1 MRPLWPQAIIA
12 AKDDSQVS
20 LLWGPMALPQLS
32 GAVFVSHASEDD
44 ATALRI
50 AAALRAA
57 GIEVWLDRSELKG
70 GDAWDHSIRQQL
82 RDCALF
88 MPVVS
93 RHTTRR
99 PEAYFRLEWHLA
111 DQRTLL
117 MAPSKAF
124 VVPVC
129 IDDTTEAEAEVPESF
144 RAVQWVRLPGGAA
157 TPAFREHIASLLQG
171 QASKAE
177 RTNSRSRMSAV
188 PDTLSP
194 EAAADVMKLGP
205 FELKSSERQLLRD
218 GLPVELGAR
227 AFDLLQ
233 VLAEQPGRLVTKA
246 TLLERVWPK
255 LVVDENNLPAQIAS
269 LRRVL
274 GAAAIRTVSGF
285 GYRLELEVVRPA
297 PARQAQPTP
306 PAAPAPLPVRV
317 VTSRLTPLI
326 GRDRDLPAL
335 QTALDAARCVT
346 VVGAAGIG
354 KTRLAQEILAQ
365 TVAATGRQ
373 RAWVDLAPLT
383 QLRHV
388 PSAIALA
395 VGVTLP
401 DRGDG
406 FAALELALAQMP
418 LLLIFDGAEHL
429 ATELAP
435 ALAHLL
441 ARTGELRA
449 LVTSQVPL
457 GVPGETVF
465 RLGPLAVDEGTE
477 SAAADGAS
485 GAIAL
490 FVQRATAADRRFAL
504 TSANRAA
511 VAEICR
517 RLDGNPLALELAA
530 ARVPA
535 LGVGALLEHL
545 GDRLRLLKSSAALED
560 AHHGA
565 LQAAFDWSYQLL
577 SPAEQR
583 VFNRLGVFPGSF
595 SLDSAARCV
604 ADGPTDSCDAID
616 LISRL
621 VDRSLVNALPSD
633 SPRYALSETARL
645 YALARL
651 GEAGE
656 EQSARRAMGAAML
669 ELLNRGYVQY
679 WSEDEAVWMARYE
692 RELENVRSAITW
704 ARAHEP
710 ELAVRLYGSAWPLLF
725 EADLN
730 AEGRHSYHD
739 TVGLLSDGLPRA
751 AVARFWEAIATF
763 ESTRQCDRARYAAEL
778 AAHMHEDTGDL
789 QARYYAL
796 MLLASNWR
804 IDNEAARAAFNTA
817 RTLEGPTWP
826 ARLLAFGA
834 QTEGALLLTRG
845 DFAGART
852 AYQRALRAALTVSE
866 RQALAAT
873 AEIVELDVACGD
885 PVAAL
890 QLARLLVA
898 RLRHSTR
905 SGVRFGL
912 LVATLEA
919 LLQSGELQEARAIA
933 CEILEVGTHF
943 EPARLYT
950 ALDAM
955 AQLACAEKRY
965 TVAARVAACAD
976 AAYALHGQGERRL
989 TEARLREQIETC
1001 LARELGTGWR
1011 DSAVDRNAP
1020 LGERGAC
1027 ALALGLT
1034 A

>member
-1 MRPLWPQAIIA
+1 
-12 AKDDSQVS
+12 
-20 LLWGPMALPQLS
+20 MALPQRS
-32 GAVFVSHASEDD
+32 SAVFVSHASEDD
-44 ATALRI
+44 AAALRI

-70 GDAWDHSIRQQL
+70 GDAWDHRIRQQL
-82 RDCALF
+82 RDCTLF
-88 MPVVS
+88 MAVIS

-99 PEAYFRLEWHLA
+99 PEGYFRLEWHLA

-117 MAPSKAF
+117 MARSKAF
-124 VVPVC
+124 IVPVC
-129 IDDTTEAEAEVPESF
+129 IDDTTEAEVEVPESF
-144 RAVQWVRLPGGAA
+144 RAVQWMRLPDA
-157 TPAFREHIASLLQG
+157 TATLAFREHIAALLQVLAG
-171 QASKAE
+171 RPARTHSNPPTANASDPPLA
-177 RTNSRSRMSAV
+177 
-188 PDTLSP
+188 D
-194 EAAADVMKLGP
+194 AAADVIKLGA
-205 FELKSSERQLLRD
+205 FELVSSERQLLRD
-218 GLPVELGAR
+218 GRPVELGAR

-233 VLAEQPGRLVTKA
+233 VLAEQAGRLVTKA
-246 TLLERVWPK
+246 TLIERVWPK

-274 GAAAIRTVSGF
+274 GAAAIRTVPGF
-285 GYRLELEVVRPA
+285 GYRLELEV
-297 PARQAQPTP
+297 ARPTP
-306 PAAPAPLPVRV
+306 AGRAEPVPCAGPAQLPVRA
-317 VTSRLTPLI
+317 VTCRLTPLI
-326 GRDRDLPAL
+326 GRDRDLQAL
-335 QTALDAARCVT
+335 QTALERARCVT
-346 VVGAAGIG
+346 AVGAAGIG
-354 KTRLAQEILAQ
+354 KTRLAQEVLAR
-365 TVAATGRQ
+365 TVATPTRQ
-373 RAWVDLAPLT
+373 GAWVDLAPLT

-388 PSAIALA
+388 ASAIALA

-406 FAALELALAQMP
+406 FAALEQALARVP

-429 ATELAP
+429 ASELAP
-435 ALAHLL
+435 ALAQLL
-441 ARTGELRA
+441 ARTGELQA

-465 RLGPLAVDEGTE
+465 RLGPLAVDEPE
-477 SAAADGAS
+477 PGASNGVS

-504 TSANRAA
+504 TGANRAA

-535 LGVGALLEHL
+535 LGVGTLLEHL
-545 GDRLRLLKSSAALED
+545 GDRLRLLKSNSAVED

-565 LQAAFDWSYQLL
+565 LQTAFDWSYQLL

-583 VFNRLGVFPGSF
+583 VFNRLGVFSGSF
-595 SLDSAARCV
+595 SLGSAAHCV

-633 SPRYALSETARL
+633 PPRYALSETARL

-651 GEAGE
+651 AEVGE
-656 EQSARRAMGAAML
+656 EHAARHAMGAAML
-669 ELLNRGYVQY
+669 ELLDRAYLQY
-679 WSEDEAVWMARYE
+679 WSEDEALWLARYE
-692 RELENVRSAITW
+692 PELENVRSAITW
-704 ARAHEP
+704 ATLHEP
-710 ELAVRLYGSAWPLLF
+710 ELAVRLFGSAWPLLF

-730 AEGRHSYHD
+730 AEGRHSYHH

-778 AAHMHEDTGDL
+778 AAQMHADSG
-789 QARYYAL
+789 QPQGRYYAL

-804 IDNEAARAAFNTA
+804 VDNAAARAAFETA
-817 RTLEGPTWP
+817 RALEDPAWP
-826 ARLLAFGA
+826 ARLLGFGA

-845 DFAGART
+845 EFAGARA
-852 AYQRALRAALTVSE
+852 AYQSALRASLTVSE

-873 AEIVELDVACGD
+873 AEIVELDLACGD

-890 QLARLLVA
+890 QLARPLVE
-898 RLRHSTR
+898 RLRHSSR

-919 LLQSGELQEARAIA
+919 LLQTGELQEARAIG
-933 CEILEVGTHF
+933 CEILDVGTRL

-955 AQLACAEKRY
+955 TQLACAEGRF
-965 TVAARVAACAD
+965 TIAARIAACAD

-989 TEARLREQIETC
+989 TEARLRAEIETS
-1001 LARELGTGWR
+1001 LVRELGPGWR
-1011 DSAVDRNAP
+1011 ESGVDRGAP
-1020 LGERGAC
+1020 LDERGAC
-1027 ALALGLT
+1027 ALALGL
-1034 A
+1034 AA

>member
-1 MRPLWPQAIIA
+1 
-12 AKDDSQVS
+12 
-20 LLWGPMALPQLS
+20 MALPQLS
-32 GAVFVSHASEDD
+32 GAVFLSHASEDD
-44 ATALRI
+44 AAALRV

-70 GDAWDHSIRQQL
+70 GDAWDHRIRQQL
-82 RDCALF
+82 RDCTLF
-88 MPVVS
+88 MPVIS

-99 PEAYFRLEWHLA
+99 PEGYFRLEWHLA

-117 MAPSKAF
+117 MARSKAF
-124 VVPVC
+124 IVPVC
-129 IDDTTEAEAEVPESF
+129 IDDTTEAEVEVPESF
-144 RAVQWVRLPGGAA
+144 RAVQWVRLPDAA
-157 TPAFREHIASLLQG
+157 ASPAFREHIASLLQLT
-171 QASKAE
+171 ASKAAHSHS
-177 RTNSRSRMSAV
+177 NSRTSAGSDV
-188 PDTLSP
+188 LLPD
-194 EAAADVMKLGP
+194 AAADVIKLGP
-205 FELKSSERQLLRD
+205 FELVSSERQLRRD
-218 GLPVELGAR
+218 GQVVELGAR

-233 VLAEQPGRLVTKA
+233 VLAEQAGRLVTKA

-274 GAAAIRTVSGF
+274 GAAAIRTVPGF
-285 GYRLELEVVRPA
+285 GYRLELEVVRPTAA
-297 PARQAQPTP
+297 PRAEPAAG
-306 PAAPAPLPVRV
+306 AAPAPLPVRV

-326 GRDRDLPAL
+326 GRDRDLQAL
-335 QTALDAARCVT
+335 HTALDHARCVT
-346 VVGAAGIG
+346 AVGAAGIG
-354 KTRLAQEILAQ
+354 KTRLAQEVLAQ
-365 TVAATGRQ
+365 TVAAPGCQ
-373 RAWVDLAPLT
+373 GAWVDLAPLT

-388 PSAIALA
+388 ASAIALA

-401 DRGDG
+401 DHGDG
-406 FAALELALAQMP
+406 FAALEKALAQVP

-429 ATELAP
+429 ASELAP
-435 ALAHLL
+435 ALAQLL
-441 ARTGELRA
+441 ARTGELRT

-465 RLGPLAVDEGTE
+465 RLGPLAVNEPE
-477 SAAADGAS
+477 SVATDGVS

-535 LGVGALLEHL
+535 LGVAALLEHL
-545 GDRLRLLKSSAALED
+545 GDRLRLLKSSAAVED

-565 LQAAFDWSYQLL
+565 LQTAFDWSYQLL

-583 VFNRLGVFPGSF
+583 VFNRLGIFSGSF

-604 ADGPTDSCDAID
+604 AHGPTDSCDAID

-651 GEAGE
+651 AEGGE
-656 EQSARRAMGAAML
+656 EPAARRGMGAAML
-669 ELLNRGYVQY
+669 ELLDRAYAQY
-679 WSEDEAVWMARYE
+679 WSEDEGLWLSRYE
-692 RELENVRSAITW
+692 PELENVRSAITW
-704 ARAHEP
+704 ATVHEP

-730 AEGRHSYHD
+730 AEGRHGYHN

-778 AAHMHEDTGDL
+778 AAQMHADTGNL
-789 QARYYAL
+789 PARYYAL

-804 IDNEAARAAFNTA
+804 IDNEAARAAFDTA
-817 RTLEGPTWP
+817 RALEDPTWP

-845 DFAGART
+845 DFAGARA

-873 AEIVELDVACGD
+873 AEIVELDVACDD

-890 QLARLLVA
+890 QLGRLLVE
-898 RLRHSTR
+898 RLRHSSR

-933 CEILEVGTHF
+933 CEILEVGTRL

-955 AQLACAEKRY
+955 TQLACAEKRY
-965 TVAARVAACAD
+965 TVAARIAACAE

-989 TEARLREQIETC
+989 TEARVRAQIESV

-1011 DSAVDRNAP
+1011 ESATERSAP
-1020 LGERGAC
+1020 LDERGAC

>member
-1 MRPLWPQAIIA
+1 
-12 AKDDSQVS
+12 
-20 LLWGPMALPQLS
+20 MALLQLS

-44 ATALRI
+44 AAALRV

-70 GDAWDHSIRQQL
+70 GDAWDHRIRQQL
-82 RDCALF
+82 RDCTLF
-88 MPVVS
+88 MPVIS

-99 PEAYFRLEWHLA
+99 PEGYFRLEWHLA

-117 MAPSKAF
+117 MARSKAF
-124 VVPVC
+124 IVPVC
-129 IDDTTEAEAEVPESF
+129 IDDTTEAEVEVPESF
-144 RAVQWVRLPGGAA
+144 RAVQWMRLPDAA
-157 TPAFREHIASLLQG
+157 ASPAFRQHIASLLQVAAG
-171 QASKAE
+171 KAE
-177 RTNSRSRMSAV
+177 RTNSNSYTSAV
-188 PDTLSP
+188 PNTLLP
-194 EAAADVMKLGP
+194 GAAADVIKLGP
-205 FELKSSERQLLRD
+205 FELVSSERQLLRD
-218 GLPVELGAR
+218 GQAVELGAR

-233 VLAEQPGRLVTKA
+233 VLVEQAGRLVTKA

-274 GAAAIRTVSGF
+274 GAAAIRTVPGF
-285 GYRLELEVVRPA
+285 GYRLELEVVRPTPAGRSEPA
-297 PARQAQPTP
+297 PCT
-306 PAAPAPLPVRV
+306 APAPLPVRV
-317 VTSRLTPLI
+317 ITSRLTLLI
-326 GRDRDLPAL
+326 GRDRDLRAL
-335 QTALDAARCVT
+335 HTALDHARCVT
-346 VVGAAGIG
+346 AVGAAGIG
-354 KTRLAQEILAQ
+354 KTRLAQEVLAQ
-365 TVAATGRQ
+365 TVAAPGVQ
-373 RAWVDLAPLT
+373 GAWVDLAPLT

-388 PSAIALA
+388 ASAIALA

-401 DRGDG
+401 DHGDG
-406 FAALELALAQMP
+406 FVALEKALAQVP

-429 ATELAP
+429 ASELAP
-435 ALAHLL
+435 ALAQLL
-441 ARTGELRA
+441 AHTGELRT

-465 RLGPLAVDEGTE
+465 RLGPLAVDELTE
-477 SAAADGAS
+477 SVASDGVS

-535 LGVGALLEHL
+535 LGVAALLEHL
-545 GDRLRLLKSSAALED
+545 GDRLRLLKSSAAVED

-565 LQAAFDWSYQLL
+565 LQTAFDWSYQLL

-583 VFNRLGVFPGSF
+583 VFNRLGVFSGSF
-595 SLDSAARCV
+595 SLDSAAHCV

-651 GEAGE
+651 AEVGE
-656 EQSARRAMGAAML
+656 EPAARHAMGAAML
-669 ELLNRGYVQY
+669 ELLDRAYLQY
-679 WSEDEAVWMARYE
+679 WSEDEALWLSRYE
-692 RELENVRSAITW
+692 PELENVRSAITW
-704 ARAHEP
+704 ATVHEP

-725 EADLN
+725 EGDLN
-730 AEGRHSYHD
+730 AEGRHGYHN

-778 AAHMHEDTGDL
+778 AAQMHADTGNL

-804 IDNEAARAAFNTA
+804 IDNEAARAALDTA
-817 RTLEGPTWP
+817 RALEDPTWP

-845 DFAGART
+845 DFAGARA

-890 QLARLLVA
+890 QLARLLVE
-898 RLRHSTR
+898 RLRHSSR
-905 SGVRFGL
+905 SAVRFGL

-933 CEILEVGTHF
+933 CEILEVGTRL

-955 AQLACAEKRY
+955 TQLACAERRY
-965 TVAARVAACAD
+965 TVAARIAACAD

-989 TEARLREQIETC
+989 TEARVRAQIESV

-1011 DSAVDRNAP
+1011 ESAIERSAP
-1020 LGERGAC
+1020 LDERGAC

>member
-1 MRPLWPQAIIA
+1 MPTTQPSR
-12 AKDDSQVS
+12 
-20 LLWGPMALPQLS
+20 
-32 GAVFVSHASEDD
+32 AVFLSHASEDD
-44 ATALRI
+44 AAALRI

-82 RDCALF
+82 RECTLF
-88 MPVVS
+88 MPVIS
-93 RHTTRR
+93 HYTTSR

-111 DQRTLL
+111 DQRTLH
-117 MAPSKAF
+117 MAQSKAF

-129 IDDTTEAEAEVPESF
+129 IDDTSEAEAEVPESF
-144 RAVQWVRLPGGAA
+144 RAVHWMRLPGGTA
-157 TPAFREHIASLLQG
+157 TPAFREHIASLLQAQPG
-171 QASKAE
+171 RTE
-177 RTNSRSRMSAV
+177 RSNSHARTPAA
-188 PDTLSP
+188 PAAPLP
-194 EAAADVMKLGP
+194 AAAADIIRLGP
-205 FELKSSERQLLRD
+205 FELLPAERQLRRD
-218 GLPVELGAR
+218 GQPIELGAR

-233 VLAEQPGRLVTKA
+233 VLAEQAGRLVTKA

-255 LVVDENNLPAQIAS
+255 LVVDENNLPSQIAS

-274 GAAAIRTVSGF
+274 GAAAIRTVPGF
-285 GYRLELEVVRPA
+285 GYRLELEVVRPSPSVASA
-297 PARQAQPTP
+297 PTEP
-306 PAAPAPLPVRV
+306 PRAPAPLPVRV

-326 GRDRDLPAL
+326 GRDRDLQAL
-335 QTALDAARCVT
+335 QAALEHARCVT
-346 VVGAAGIG
+346 AVGAAGIG
-354 KTRLAQEILAQ
+354 KTRLAQEVLAQ
-365 TVAATGRQ
+365 TVAAPARQ
-373 RAWVDLAPLT
+373 GAWVDLGPLT

-388 PSAIALA
+388 ASAIALA

-406 FAALELALAQMP
+406 FTALERALAQVP
-418 LLLIFDGAEHL
+418 LLLVFDGAEHL
-429 ATELAP
+429 AGELAP
-435 ALAHLL
+435 ALAQLL

-465 RLGPLAVDEGTE
+465 RLGPLAVDEPSDSG
-477 SAAADGAS
+477 SPDGAS
-485 GAIAL
+485 DAIAL

-504 TSANRAA
+504 TSSNRAA

-535 LGVGALLEHL
+535 LGVAALLEHL
-545 GDRLRLLKSSAALED
+545 GDRLRLLKSSAAVEEP
-560 AHHGA
+560 HHGA

-583 VFNRLGVFPGSF
+583 VFNRLGVFSGSF

-604 ADGPTDSCDAID
+604 TDGPTDSCDAID

-651 GEAGE
+651 AEAGE
-656 EQSARRAMGAAML
+656 EQSARRGMGAAML
-669 ELLNRGYVQY
+669 ELLDRAYVQY
-679 WSEDEAVWMARYE
+679 WSEDEALWLPRYE
-692 RELENVRSAITW
+692 PELENVRAAITW
-704 ARAHEP
+704 ATAHAP

-730 AEGRHSYHD
+730 AEGRHSYHH
-739 TVGLLSDGLPRA
+739 TVGLLSEGLPRA
-751 AVARFWEAIATF
+751 AMARFWEAIATF

-778 AAHMHEDTGDL
+778 AAQMHADTGDL
-789 QARYYAL
+789 RARYYAL

-804 IDNEAARAAFNTA
+804 IDNEAARAAFDTA
-817 RTLEGPTWP
+817 RTLEDPAWP
-826 ARLLAFGA
+826 ARLLALGA

-845 DFAGART
+845 DFAGARA
-852 AYQRALRAALTVSE
+852 AYQRAMRASITVSE
-866 RQALAAT
+866 RQALAAIS
-873 AEIVELDVACGD
+873 EVVELDLACGD
-885 PVAAL
+885 PAAAL
-890 QLARLLVA
+890 QLARPLVH
-898 RLRHSTR
+898 RLRHSSR

-919 LLQSGELQEARAIA
+919 LLQAGELEEARAIA
-933 CEILEVGTHF
+933 HEILEVGTRF

-955 AQLACAEKRY
+955 TQLACAEKRY
-965 TVAARVAACAD
+965 TEAARIAACAD

-989 TEARLREQIETC
+989 TEARLRAQTEAC
-1001 LARELGTGWR
+1001 LERELGTGWR
-1011 DSAVDRNAP
+1011 ESAVDRNGP
-1020 LGERGAC
+1020 LEERSAC
-1027 ALALGLT
+1027 ALALGLDV
-1034 A
+1034 

>member
-1 MRPLWPQAIIA
+1 MAI
-12 AKDDSQVS
+12 
-20 LLWGPMALPQLS
+20 PQLP
-32 GAVFVSHASEDD
+32 GAVFLSHASEDD
-44 ATALRI
+44 AAALRI

-57 GIEVWLDRSELKG
+57 GVEVWLDRSELKG

-82 RDCALF
+82 RECTLF
-88 MPVVS
+88 MPVIS
-93 RHTTRR
+93 HHTTRR

-117 MAPSKAF
+117 MARSKAF
-124 VVPVC
+124 IVPVC

-144 RAVQWVRLPGGAA
+144 RAVQWMRLPGGAA
-157 TPAFREHIASLLQG
+157 TPAFREHIAALLQG

-177 RTNSRSRMSAV
+177 RSNSHSRTSAA
-188 PDTLSP
+188 PDTQLSD
-194 EAAADVMKLGP
+194 AAADVIKVGP
-205 FELKSSERQLLRD
+205 FELVPSERRLLRD
-218 GLPVELGAR
+218 GQPVELGAR

-269 LRRVL
+269 LRRAL
-274 GAAAIRTVSGF
+274 GAAAIRTVAGF
-285 GYRLELEVVRPA
+285 GYRLELEVARPA
-297 PARQAQPTP
+297 PVEQAP
-306 PAAPAPLPVRV
+306 PAPAAAASAPALLPVRV
-317 VTSRLTPLI
+317 VTSRLTPI
-326 GRDRDLPAL
+326 VGRDGDLQAL
-335 QTALDAARCVT
+335 QTALERARCVT
-346 VVGAAGIG
+346 VVGGAGIG
-354 KTRLAQEILAQ
+354 KTRLAQEVLVR
-365 TVAATGRQ
+365 TVAAPARQ
-373 RAWVDLAPLT
+373 GAWVDLGPLT
-383 QLRHV
+383 QLRHLA
-388 PSAIALA
+388 SAIALA
-395 VGVTLP
+395 IGVALP
-401 DRGDG
+401 DRGDA
-406 FAALELALAQMP
+406 FAALEQALTQVP

-429 ATELAP
+429 ANELAP
-435 ALAHLL
+435 ALARLL

-465 RLGPLAVDEGTE
+465 RLGPLAVDERVESGASAGT
-477 SAAADGAS
+477 S

-535 LGVGALLEHL
+535 LGVAALLEHL
-545 GDRLRLLKSSAALED
+545 GDRLRLLKSSGAVED
-560 AHHGA
+560 THHGA

-577 SPAEQR
+577 SRGEQR
-583 VFNRLGVFPGSF
+583 VFNRLGVFPASF
-595 SLDSAARCV
+595 SLASAARCV
-604 ADGPTDSCDAID
+604 ADGPTDSSDAID

-621 VDRSLVNALPSD
+621 VDRSLVNALPSE

-651 GEAGE
+651 AEAGE
-656 EQSARRAMGAAML
+656 EQAARRGMGAAML
-669 ELLNRGYVQY
+669 ELLNRAYVQY
-679 WSEDEAVWMARYE
+679 WSEDEALWLARYE
-692 RELENVRSAITW
+692 PELESVRSAIAW
-704 ARAHEP
+704 ATAHEP

-739 TVGLLSDGLPRA
+739 TVGLLSAGLPRA

-778 AAHMHEDTGDL
+778 AAQMHADTGDL

-804 IDNEAARAAFNTA
+804 IDNEAARAAFHAA
-817 RTLEGPTWP
+817 RALEDPTWP

-845 DFAGART
+845 DFAGARA

-873 AEIVELDVACGD
+873 AEIVEVDVACGD
-885 PVAAL
+885 TAAAQHL
-890 QLARLLVA
+890 GRLLVA

-933 CEILEVGTHF
+933 YEILEVGTRL

-955 AQLACAEKRY
+955 TQLACAEKRY

-989 TEARLREQIETC
+989 TEARLREQIGSC
-1001 LARELGTGWR
+1001 LARELGAGWR
-1011 DSAVDRNAP
+1011 ESAVDGNAS
-1020 LGERGAC
+1020 LDERGAC
-1027 ALALGLT
+1027 ALALGIP

>member
-1 MRPLWPQAIIA
+1 
-12 AKDDSQVS
+12 
-20 LLWGPMALPQLS
+20 MALAQLS
-32 GAVFVSHASEDD
+32 SAVFVSHASEDD
-44 ATALRI
+44 AAALRI

-82 RDCALF
+82 RECALF
-88 MPVVS
+88 MPVIS

-111 DQRTLL
+111 EQRTLL
-117 MAPSKAF
+117 MARSKAF
-124 VVPVC
+124 IVPVC
-129 IDDTTEAEAEVPESF
+129 IDDTTEVEAEVPESF
-144 RAVQWVRLPGGAA
+144 RAVQWMRLPAGAV
-157 TPAFREHIASLLQG
+157 TPAFRQHIAALLRVAAG
-171 QASKAE
+171 KAE
-177 RTNSRSRMSAV
+177 RTDSNARTAAA
-188 PDTLSP
+188 P
-194 EAAADVMKLGP
+194 EAPPPADATDVIKLGP
-205 FELKSSERQLLRD
+205 FELVPSERQLLRD
-218 GLPVELGAR
+218 GQPVELGAR

-255 LVVDENNLPAQIAS
+255 LVVDENNLPSQIAS

-274 GAAAIRTVSGF
+274 GTAAIRTVPGF
-285 GYRLELEVVRPA
+285 GYRLELEVVRP
-297 PARQAQPTP
+297 TP
-306 PAAPAPLPVRV
+306 PGRAEQAPCTAPAPLPVRV

-326 GRDRDLPAL
+326 GRDRDLQAL
-335 QTALDAARCVT
+335 LTALEHARCVT
-346 VVGAAGIG
+346 AVGAAGIG
-354 KTRLAQEILAQ
+354 KTRLAQEVLAQ
-365 TVAATGRQ
+365 TIAAPARQ
-373 RAWVDLAPLT
+373 GAWVDLGPLT

-406 FAALELALAQMP
+406 FAALEQALAQVP

-429 ATELAP
+429 AKELAP
-435 ALAHLL
+435 ALAQLL

-449 LVTSQVPL
+449 LITSQVPL

-465 RLGPLAVDEGTE
+465 RLGPLAVDAFE
-477 SAAADGAS
+477 SGAS
-485 GAIAL
+485 DGSSGAMAL

-504 TSANRAA
+504 TGANRAA

-545 GDRLRLLKSSAALED
+545 GDRLRLLKSSAAVED

-565 LQAAFDWSYQLL
+565 LQTAFDWSYQLL
-577 SPAEQR
+577 SLTEQR
-583 VFNRLGVFPGSF
+583 VFNRLGVFSGSF
-595 SLDSAARCV
+595 SLNSAARSV

-633 SPRYALSETARL
+633 PPRYALSETARL

-651 GEAGE
+651 AEAGE
-656 EQSARRAMGAAML
+656 ERAARRGMGAAML
-669 ELLNRGYVQY
+669 ELFDRAYVQY
-679 WSEDEAVWMARYE
+679 WSEDEALWLARYE
-692 RELENVRSAITW
+692 PELENVRSAITW
-704 ARAHEP
+704 ATVHEP
-710 ELAVRLYGSAWPLLF
+710 ELAVRLFGSAWPLLF

-730 AEGRHSYHD
+730 AEGRRSFHD
-739 TVGLLSDGLPRA
+739 TVGLLSDGVPRA

-778 AAHMHEDTGDL
+778 AAQMHADTGDL

-804 IDNEAARAAFNTA
+804 IDNEAARVAFETA
-817 RTLEGPTWP
+817 HALEDSSWP
-826 ARLLAFGA
+826 ARLLGFGA

-845 DFAGART
+845 EFAGARA

-898 RLRHSTR
+898 RLRHSSR

-933 CEILEVGTHF
+933 CEIYEVGTRL

-976 AAYALHGQGERRL
+976 AAYTLHGQGERRL
-989 TEARLREQIETC
+989 TEARLRAQIEAC
-1001 LARELGTGWR
+1001 LAGELGTGWR
-1011 DSAVDRNAP
+1011 ESAVDRTAP
-1020 LGERGAC
+1020 LDERGAC
-1027 ALALGLT
+1027 ALALGLGV
-1034 A
+1034 

>member
-1 MRPLWPQAIIA
+1 MAI
-12 AKDDSQVS
+12 
-20 LLWGPMALPQLS
+20 PQLS
-32 GAVFVSHASEDD
+32 GAVFLSHASEDD
-44 ATALRI
+44 AAALRI

-82 RDCALF
+82 RECTLF
-88 MPVVS
+88 MPVIS
-93 RHTTRR
+93 RYTTRR

-117 MAPSKAF
+117 MARSKAF
-124 VVPVC
+124 IVPVC
-129 IDDTTEAEAEVPESF
+129 IDDTTEAEVEVPDSF
-144 RAVQWVRLPGGAA
+144 RVVQWMRLPGGAA
-157 TPAFREHIASLLQG
+157 TPAFREHIASLLQVQCG
-171 QASKAE
+171 KTE
-177 RTNSRSRMSAV
+177 RTNSHSRTSAAPDALV
-188 PDTLSP
+188 PA
-194 EAAADVMKLGP
+194 AAADVIKLGP
-205 FELKSSERQLLRD
+205 FELVPSERQLLRD
-218 GLPVELGAR
+218 GQPLELGAR

-233 VLAEQPGRLVTKA
+233 VLAEQAGRLVTKA

-255 LVVDENNLPAQIAS
+255 LVVDENNLPSQIAS

-274 GAAAIRTVSGF
+274 GAAAIRTVPGF
-285 GYRLELEVVRPA
+285 GYRLELEVVRPTPAGRAEPA
-297 PARQAQPTP
+297 PAATAAQ
-306 PAAPAPLPVRV
+306 LPVRV
-317 VTSRLTPLI
+317 VTSRLTPLV
-326 GRDRDLPAL
+326 GRDRDLQAL
-335 QTALDAARCVT
+335 QTALDHARCVT
-346 VVGAAGIG
+346 AVGAAGIG
-354 KTRLAQEILAQ
+354 KTRLAQEVLAR
-365 TVAATGRQ
+365 TVAAPARQ
-373 RAWVDLAPLT
+373 AAWVDLAPLT

-388 PSAIALA
+388 ASAVALA

-406 FAALELALAQMP
+406 FAALEQALGEVP

-429 ATELAP
+429 AGELAP
-435 ALAHLL
+435 ALAQLL

-465 RLGPLAVDEGTE
+465 RLGPLAVDDGTE
-477 SAAADGAS
+477 SDSSDGVS

-535 LGVGALLEHL
+535 LGVAALLEHL
-545 GDRLRLLKSSAALED
+545 GDRLRLLKSSAAVED

-565 LQAAFDWSYQLL
+565 LQTAFDWSYQLL
-577 SPAEQR
+577 SSAEQR
-583 VFNRLGVFPGSF
+583 VFNRLGVFSGSF

-604 ADGPTDSCDAID
+604 AEGPTDSCDAID

-651 GEAGE
+651 AEAGE
-656 EQSARRAMGAAML
+656 EQSARRGMGAAML
-669 ELLNRGYVQY
+669 ELLDRAYVQY
-679 WSEDEAVWMARYE
+679 WSEDETLWLARYE
-692 RELENVRSAITW
+692 PELENVRSAITW
-704 ARAHEP
+704 ARAHES

-751 AVARFWEAIATF
+751 AMARFWEAIATF

-778 AAHMHEDTGDL
+778 ASQMHADTGDL

-804 IDNEAARAAFNTA
+804 IDNEAARAAFDTA
-817 RTLEGPTWP
+817 HTLEDPTWP
-826 ARLLAFGA
+826 ARLVAFGA

-845 DFAGART
+845 DFAGARA

-866 RQALAAT
+866 RQVLAAA

-885 PVAAL
+885 AVAAL
-890 QLARLLVA
+890 QLARPLVQ
-898 RLRHSTR
+898 RLRHSSR

-919 LLQSGELQEARAIA
+919 LLQSGELEEARAIA
-933 CEILEVGTHF
+933 YEILEVGTRF

-955 AQLACAEKRY
+955 TQLACTEKRY
-965 TVAARVAACAD
+965 AVAARIAACAD

-989 TEARLREQIETC
+989 TEARLRAQIEAC
-1001 LARELGTGWR
+1001 LARELGAGWR
-1011 DSAVDRNAP
+1011 ESAVDRSAP
-1020 LGERGAC
+1020 LDERGAC
-1027 ALALGLT
+1027 ALAVWL
-1034 A
+1034 AA

>member
-1 MRPLWPQAIIA
+1 MTQPSR
-12 AKDDSQVS
+12 
-20 LLWGPMALPQLS
+20 
-32 GAVFVSHASEDD
+32 AVFLSYASQD
-44 ATALRI
+44 AGAAQRIREALRV
-50 AAALRAA
+50 A
-57 GIEVWLDRSELKG
+57 GVEVWLDQSELKG
-70 GDAWDHSIRQQL
+70 GDAWDHRIRQQL

-88 MPVVS
+88 IPVIS
-93 RHTTRR
+93 RHTTSRS
-99 PEAYFRLEWHLA
+99 EAYFRLEWHLA

-117 MAPSKAF
+117 MARSRAF
-124 VVPVC
+124 IVPVC
-129 IDDTTEAEAEVPESF
+129 VDDTTEAEAEVPEAF
-144 RAVQWVRLPGGAA
+144 RAVQWTRLPGGAV
-157 TPAFREHIASLLQG
+157 TRMFREHIATLLQ
-171 QASKAE
+171 
-177 RTNSRSRMSAV
+177 MSAGR
-188 PDTLSP
+188 TEGAP
-194 EAAADVMKLGP
+194 ELIAPKAGSDAVKLGP
-205 FELKSSERQLLRD
+205 FELVSSERRLLRD
-218 GLPVELGAR
+218 GQPVELGGR

-246 TLLERVWPK
+246 VLLERVWPK

-274 GAAAIRTVSGF
+274 GAAAIRTVAGF
-285 GYRLELEVVRPA
+285 GYRLELEVVRPT
-297 PARQAQPTP
+297 PAGPAEPGQPAAAAP
-306 PAAPAPLPVRV
+306 PAAPATLPVRV
-317 VTSRLTPLI
+317 VTSRLTPLV
-326 GRDRDLPAL
+326 GRERDLQAL
-335 QTALDAARCVT
+335 ETAVERARCVT
-346 VVGAAGIG
+346 VVGGAGIG
-354 KTRLAQEILAQ
+354 KTRLAQEVLAR
-365 TVAATGRQ
+365 TVAAPARQ
-373 RAWVDLAPLT
+373 GAWVDLGPLT

-388 PSAIALA
+388 ASAIALA

-406 FAALELALAQMP
+406 FAALEQVLAQTP

-435 ALAHLL
+435 ALAQLL

-465 RLGPLAVDEGTE
+465 RLGPLAVDEGSE
-477 SAAADGAS
+477 SGAPAGAS

-504 TSANRAA
+504 TGANRAA

-535 LGVGALLEHL
+535 LGVAALLEHL
-545 GDRLRLLKSSAALED
+545 GDRLRLLKSSAAVED
-560 AHHGA
+560 AHHAA

-583 VFNRLGVFPGSF
+583 VFNRLGVFSGSF
-595 SLDSAARCV
+595 SLDCAARSV

-621 VDRSLVNALPSD
+621 VDRSLVNALPSE

-656 EQSARRAMGAAML
+656 EQFARHGMGAAML
-669 ELLNRGYVQY
+669 ELLNRAYVQY
-679 WSEDEAVWMARYE
+679 WSEDEALWLARYE
-692 RELENVRSAITW
+692 PELENVRSAITW
-704 ARAHEP
+704 ATAHEP

-730 AEGRHSYHD
+730 AEGRHSYHR
-739 TVGLLSDGLPRA
+739 TVGLLSGDLPRA
-751 AVARFWEAIATF
+751 VVARFWEAIATF

-778 AAHMHEDTGDL
+778 AAQMHADTGDL

-796 MLLASNWR
+796 MLLAGNWR
-804 IDNEAARAAFNTA
+804 IDNEAAREAFKTA
-817 RTLEGPTWP
+817 RALEDPAWP

-834 QTEGALLLTRG
+834 QTEGALLVTRG
-845 DFAGART
+845 DFTGARA

-873 AEIVELDVACGD
+873 AEIVEVDVACGD

-890 QLARLLVA
+890 QLGRLLVE

-933 CEILEVGTHF
+933 YEILEVGTRL

-955 AQLACAEKRY
+955 TQLACAEKRY
-965 TVAARVAACAD
+965 AAAARIAACAD
-976 AAYALHGQGERRL
+976 AAYGQHGQGERRL
-989 TEARLREQIETC
+989 TEARLREQIEGC
-1001 LARELGTGWR
+1001 LARELGADWR
-1011 DSAVDRNAP
+1011 ESAVHGRAP
-1020 LGERGAC
+1020 LDERGAC
-1027 ALALGLT
+1027 ALALGLS

>member
-1 MRPLWPQAIIA
+1 MAI
-12 AKDDSQVS
+12 
-20 LLWGPMALPQLS
+20 PQLS

-44 ATALRI
+44 AAALRI
-50 AAALRAA
+50 SAALRAA

-82 RDCALF
+82 RDCTLF
-88 MPVVS
+88 MPLIS

-117 MAPSKAF
+117 MARSKAF
-124 VVPVC
+124 IVPVC
-129 IDDTTEAEAEVPESF
+129 IDDTSEAEAEVPESF
-144 RAVQWVRLPGGAA
+144 RAVQWTRLPAGAA
-157 TPAFREHIASLLQG
+157 TQTFREHIAALLQG
-171 QASKAE
+171 AAARAE
-177 RTNSRSRMSAV
+177 RASSSSHAATAS
-188 PDTLSP
+188 
-194 EAAADVMKLGP
+194 EAAPPTAADVIRLGP
-205 FELKSSERQLLRD
+205 FVLVSSERQLLRD
-218 GLPVELGAR
+218 GQPVELGAR
-227 AFDLLQ
+227 AFDLLL
-233 VLAEQPGRLVTKA
+233 VLAEQAGRLVAKA

-274 GAAAIRTVSGF
+274 GAAAIRTVPGF
-285 GYRLELEVVRPA
+285 GYRLELQVERPA
-297 PARQAQPTP
+297 PAAQPQ
-306 PAAPAPLPVRV
+306 PAPVAALAPLPVRV

-326 GRDRDLPAL
+326 GRDRDLQAL
-335 QTALDAARCVT
+335 YSALDCARCIT
-346 VVGAAGIG
+346 VVGESGVG
-354 KTRLAQEILAQ
+354 KTRLAQEVLVR
-365 TVAATGRQ
+365 TAAGPARQ
-373 RAWVDLAPLT
+373 AAWVELGPLT
-383 QLRHV
+383 ELRHV
-388 PSAIALA
+388 ASAIALA

-406 FAALELALAQMP
+406 FAALEQALAEAP
-418 LLLIFDGAEHL
+418 LVLIFDGAEHL
-429 ATELAP
+429 TAELAP
-435 ALAHLL
+435 ALAQLL
-441 ARTGELRA
+441 ARTGELRI
-449 LVTSQVPL
+449 LVTSQMPL

-465 RLGPLAVDEGTE
+465 RLAPLAVDERAEPG
-477 SAAADGAS
+477 APDGAA

-535 LGVGALLEHL
+535 LGVATLLEHL
-545 GDRLRLLKSSAALED
+545 GDRLRLLKSSSAVED

-577 SPAEQR
+577 TAAEQR
-583 VFNRLGVFPGSF
+583 VFNRLGVFSGSF
-595 SLDSAARCV
+595 SLESAARCV

-633 SPRYALSETARL
+633 PPRHALSETARL

-651 GEAGE
+651 AEVGE
-656 EQSARRAMGAAML
+656 EQAARRAMGMAML
-669 ELLNRGYVQY
+669 ELLDRAYLQY
-679 WSEDEAVWMARYE
+679 WSEDEALWLARYE
-692 RELENVRSAITW
+692 PELENVRSAMSW
-704 ARAHEP
+704 AVAHAP
-710 ELAVRLYGSAWPLLF
+710 ELAVSLFGSAWPLLF

-730 AEGRHSYHD
+730 AEGRHSYHN
-739 TVGLLSDGLPRA
+739 TVGLLSDGLARNR
-751 AVARFWEAIATF
+751 VARFWEAIATF

-778 AAHMHEDTGDL
+778 AARMHADTGDL
-789 QARYYAL
+789 QARYYTL

-804 IDNEAARAAFNTA
+804 IDNEAARAAFDTA
-817 RTLEGPTWP
+817 HALEDPAWP
-826 ARLLAFGA
+826 ARLLGFGA
-834 QTEGALLLTRG
+834 LTEGALLLTRG
-845 DFAGART
+845 EFAGARA
-852 AYQRALRAALTVSE
+852 AYQRALRASLTVSE

-873 AEIVELDVACGD
+873 AEIVELDVACGA
-885 PVAAL
+885 PAAAL
-890 QLARLLVA
+890 QLARPLVD
-898 RLRHSTR
+898 RLRHSSR

-912 LVATLEA
+912 LATTLEA
-919 LLQSGELQEARAIA
+919 LLQTGELQEARAIA
-933 CEILEVGTHF
+933 YEILEVGTRL
-943 EPARLYT
+943 EPAHLYT

-965 TVAARVAACAD
+965 AVAARIATCAD

-989 TEARLREQIETC
+989 SEARLRAQIETC
-1001 LARELGTGWR
+1001 LERELGAAWR
-1011 DSAVDRNAP
+1011 ESAVDRSAP
-1020 LGERGAC
+1020 LDECGAC

>member
-1 MRPLWPQAIIA
+1 
-12 AKDDSQVS
+12 
-20 LLWGPMALPQLS
+20 MALPQRS
-32 GAVFVSHASEDD
+32 SAVFVSHASEDD
-44 ATALRI
+44 AAALRI

-70 GDAWDHSIRQQL
+70 GDAWDHRIRQQL
-82 RDCALF
+82 RDCTLF
-88 MPVVS
+88 MAVIS

-99 PEAYFRLEWHLA
+99 PEGYFRLEWHLA

-117 MAPSKAF
+117 MARSKAF
-124 VVPVC
+124 IVPVC
-129 IDDTTEAEAEVPESF
+129 IDDTTEAEVEVPESF
-144 RAVQWVRLPGGAA
+144 RAVQWMRLPDA
-157 TPAFREHIASLLQG
+157 TATLAFREHITALLQVLAG
-171 QASKAE
+171 RPARTHSDSPTPTAS
-177 RTNSRSRMSAV
+177 NDPL
-188 PDTLSP
+188 PD
-194 EAAADVMKLGP
+194 AAADVIKLGP
-205 FELKSSERQLLRD
+205 FELVSSERQLLRD
-218 GLPVELGAR
+218 GQPVELGAR

-233 VLAEQPGRLVTKA
+233 VLAEQAGRLVTKA
-246 TLLERVWPK
+246 ILIERVWPK

-274 GAAAIRTVSGF
+274 GTAAIRTVPGF
-285 GYRLELEVVRPA
+285 GYRLELEVVRPT
-297 PARQAQPTP
+297 PAGRGDPVACAG
-306 PAAPAPLPVRV
+306 PASLPVRV
-317 VTSRLTPLI
+317 VTGRLTPLI
-326 GRDRDLPAL
+326 GRDRDLQAL
-335 QTALDAARCVT
+335 LTALDRGRCVT
-346 VVGAAGIG
+346 AVGAAGIG
-354 KTRLAQEILAQ
+354 KTRLAQEVLAR
-365 TVAATGRQ
+365 TVAAPTRQ
-373 RAWVDLAPLT
+373 GAWVHLAPLT

-388 PSAIALA
+388 ASAIALA

-406 FAALELALAQMP
+406 FAALEQALAKVP

-429 ATELAP
+429 TNELGP
-435 ALAHLL
+435 ALAQLL

-465 RLGPLAVDEGTE
+465 RLGPLAVDEPE
-477 SAAADGAS
+477 SGAPDGAS
-485 GAIAL
+485 GAMAL
-490 FVQRATAADRRFAL
+490 FVQRATAADRRFTL
-504 TSANRAA
+504 TSANRSA

-535 LGVGALLEHL
+535 LGVSALLEHL
-545 GDRLRLLKSSAALED
+545 GDRLRLLKSSSAVED

-565 LQAAFDWSYQLL
+565 LQTAFDWSYQLL

-583 VFNRLGVFPGSF
+583 VFNRLGVFAGSF

-604 ADGPTDSCDAID
+604 VDGPTDSCDAID

-651 GEAGE
+651 AEVGE
-656 EQSARRAMGAAML
+656 EHAARHAMGAAML
-669 ELLNRGYVQY
+669 ELLDRAYLQY
-679 WSEDEAVWMARYE
+679 WSEDEALWLALYE
-692 RELENVRSAITW
+692 PELENVRSAITW
-704 ARAHEP
+704 ATLHEP
-710 ELAVRLYGSAWPLLF
+710 ELAVRLFGSAWPLLF

-730 AEGRHSYHD
+730 AEGRHSYHH

-778 AAHMHEDTGDL
+778 AAQMHADSGQL
-789 QARYYAL
+789 QGRYYAL

-804 IDNEAARAAFNTA
+804 VDNAAARAAFETA
-817 RTLEGPTWP
+817 RALEDPTWP
-826 ARLLAFGA
+826 ARLLGFGA

-845 DFAGART
+845 EFAAART
-852 AYQRALRAALTVSE
+852 AYQRALRASLTVSE

-890 QLARLLVA
+890 QLARPLVE
-898 RLRHSTR
+898 RLRHSSR

-919 LLQSGELQEARAIA
+919 LLQTGELQEARAIG
-933 CEILEVGTHF
+933 CEILDVGTRL

-955 AQLACAEKRY
+955 TQLACAEGRY
-965 TVAARVAACAD
+965 PIAARVAACAD

-989 TEARLREQIETC
+989 TEARLRTQVETS
-1001 LARELGTGWR
+1001 LVRELGPCWR
-1011 DSAVDRNAP
+1011 ESGVDRGAP
-1020 LGERGAC
+1020 LDERSAC
-1027 ALALGLT
+1027 ALALGL
-1034 A
+1034 AA

>member
-1 MRPLWPQAIIA
+1 MAI
-12 AKDDSQVS
+12 
-20 LLWGPMALPQLS
+20 PQLS

-44 ATALRI
+44 AAALRI

-70 GDAWDHSIRQQL
+70 GDAWDHSIREQL
-82 RDCALF
+82 RECTLF
-88 MPVVS
+88 MPVIS
-93 RHTTRR
+93 RSTTRR

-117 MAPSKAF
+117 MARSKPF
-124 VVPVC
+124 IVPVC
-129 IDDTTEAEAEVPESF
+129 IDDTTEAQAEVPESF
-144 RAVQWVRLPGGAA
+144 RAVQWMRLPSGAV
-157 TPAFREHIASLLQG
+157 TPAFREHIASLLKV
-171 QASKAE
+171 QAGKVE
-177 RTNSRSRMSAV
+177 RTNSNSR
-188 PDTLSP
+188 
-194 EAAADVMKLGP
+194 AAAGSEAPRPGAARDVIQFGP
-205 FELKSSERQLLRD
+205 FELVPSERQLLRD
-218 GLPVELGAR
+218 GQPLELGAR

-233 VLAEQPGRLVTKA
+233 VLAEQAGRLVTKA

-274 GAAAIRTVSGF
+274 GAAAIRTVPGF
-285 GYRLELEVVRPA
+285 GYRLELEVVRPI
-297 PARQAQPTP
+297 PAERAEP
-306 PAAPAPLPVRV
+306 APAPAPAPVPVRV
-317 VTSRLTPLI
+317 VTSRLTPLV
-326 GRDRDLPAL
+326 GRDRDLQAL
-335 QTALDAARCVT
+335 EMALGHARCVT
-346 VVGAAGIG
+346 AVGAAGIG
-354 KTRLAQEILAQ
+354 KTRLAQEVLAR
-365 TVAATGRQ
+365 TVAAPARAG
-373 RAWVDLAPLT
+373 AWVELEPLT

-388 PSAIALA
+388 ASAIALA

-406 FAALELALAQMP
+406 FAALEQALAQVP
-418 LLLIFDGAEHL
+418 LLLILDGAEHL
-429 ATELAP
+429 ASELAP
-435 ALAHLL
+435 ALAQLL
-441 ARTGELRA
+441 ACTGELRA

-457 GVPGETVF
+457 GVPGETVL
-465 RLGPLAVDEGTE
+465 RLGPLAVDPRSE
-477 SAAADGAS
+477 SDAADGAS

-490 FVQRATAADRRFAL
+490 FVQRATAADRHFVL
-504 TSANRAA
+504 TSANHAA

-535 LGVGALLEHL
+535 LGVGALLQHL
-545 GDRLRLLKSSAALED
+545 GDRLRLLKSSAAAEG

-565 LQAAFDWSYQLL
+565 LQTAFDWSYQLL

-583 VFNRLGVFPGSF
+583 VFNRLGVFSGSF

-604 ADGPTDSCDAID
+604 ADGPTDVCDAID

-621 VDRSLVNALPSD
+621 VDRSLVNALPSQ

-651 GEAGE
+651 AELGE
-656 EQSARRAMGAAML
+656 EHSARRGMGAAML
-669 ELLNRGYVQY
+669 ELFDRAYVQY
-679 WSEDEAVWMARYE
+679 WSEDEALWLGRYE
-692 RELENVRSAITW
+692 PELENVRSAITW
-704 ARAHEP
+704 ATVHEP
-710 ELAVRLYGSAWPLLF
+710 ELAVRLFGSAWPLLF

-730 AEGRHSYHD
+730 AEGRHSFHN

-778 AAHMHEDTGDL
+778 AAQMHADTGDL

-804 IDNEAARAAFNTA
+804 IDNEAARAAFHTA
-817 RTLEGPTWP
+817 RTLENPSWP

-834 QTEGALLLTRG
+834 QTEGALLVTRG
-845 DFAGART
+845 DFAGARA
-852 AYQRALRAALTVSE
+852 AYLSALRASLTVSE

-873 AEIVELDVACGD
+873 AEIVELDVACANPG
-885 PVAAL
+885 AAL
-890 QLARLLVA
+890 QLARPLVD
-898 RLRHSTR
+898 RLRHSSR

-919 LLQSGELQEARAIA
+919 LLQTGELREARAIA
-933 CEILEVGTHF
+933 CELLEVGTRL

-955 AQLACAEKRY
+955 TQLACSEERY
-965 TVAARVAACAD
+965 TVAARIAACAD

-989 TEARLREQIETC
+989 TEARLRAQIETC
-1001 LARELGTGWR
+1001 LARELGTDWR
-1011 DSAVDRNAP
+1011 ESAVNRSAP
-1020 LGERGAC
+1020 LDERSAC
-1027 ALALGLT
+1027 ALALGIT

>member
-1 MRPLWPQAIIA
+1 MAI
-12 AKDDSQVS
+12 
-20 LLWGPMALPQLS
+20 PQLS

-44 ATALRI
+44 AAALRI

-70 GDAWDHSIRQQL
+70 GDAWDLRIRQQL
-82 RDCALF
+82 RDCTLF
-88 MPVVS
+88 MPVIS
-93 RHTTRR
+93 RYTTRR

-117 MAPSKAF
+117 MARRKAF
-124 VVPVC
+124 IVPVC
-129 IDDTTEAEAEVPESF
+129 IDDTSGTDAEVPESF
-144 RAVQWVRLPGGAA
+144 RAVQWMRMPGGAA
-157 TPAFREHIASLLQG
+157 TTVFRDHIASLLQAAAG
-171 QASKAE
+171 KRE
-177 RTNSRSRMSAV
+177 GVNVNSRTAV
-188 PDTLSP
+188 
-194 EAAADVMKLGP
+194 AADAALPGGAAEVIRLGP
-205 FELKSSERQLLRD
+205 FELLPSERQLLRD
-218 GLPVELGAR
+218 GQPVELGAR

-233 VLAEQPGRLVTKA
+233 VLVEQAGRLVAKA

-285 GYRLELEVVRPA
+285 GYRLELQVVRPTSAARAQPEPATA
-297 PARQAQPTP
+297 PAQ
-306 PAAPAPLPVRV
+306 LPVRV

-326 GRDRDLPAL
+326 GRERDLQAL
-335 QTALDAARCVT
+335 RSALDRARCVT

-354 KTRLAQEILAQ
+354 KTRLAQEVLAR
-365 TVAATGRQ
+365 TVAAPARQ
-373 RAWVDLAPLT
+373 AAWVDLGPLAL
-383 QLRHV
+383 LRHV
-388 PSAIALA
+388 PGAIALA

-406 FAALELALAQMP
+406 FGALEQALAQVP

-429 ATELAP
+429 VGELAP
-435 ALAHLL
+435 ALAQLL
-441 ARTGELRA
+441 ALTGELRA

-465 RLGPLAVDEGTE
+465 RLGPLAIEERAE
-477 SAAADGAS
+477 SRASDDAS
-485 GAIAL
+485 GAVAL

-535 LGVGALLEHL
+535 LGVGTLLEHL
-545 GDRLRLLKSSAALED
+545 GDRLRLLKSSAAVED
-560 AHHGA
+560 GHHGA

-583 VFNRLGVFPGSF
+583 VFNRLGVFSGSF

-604 ADGPTDSCDAID
+604 TDGPADSCDAID

-621 VDRSLVNALPSD
+621 VDRSLVNALSSD

-651 GEAGE
+651 GETGD
-656 EQSARRAMGAAML
+656 EQGARRGMGAAML
-669 ELLNRGYVQY
+669 ELLDRAYRQY
-679 WSEDEAVWMARYE
+679 WSEDEAQWLARYE
-692 RELENVRSAITW
+692 PELENVRSAISW
-704 ARAHEP
+704 AGAHEP
-710 ELAVRLYGSAWPLLF
+710 ELAVTLFGSAWPLLF

-730 AEGRHSYHD
+730 AEGRYSYH
-739 TVGLLSDGLPRA
+739 TIVGLLSDGLPRTR
-751 AVARFWEAIATF
+751 VARFWEAIATF

-778 AAHMHEDTGDL
+778 AAHMHADTGDL

-804 IDNEAARAAFNTA
+804 IDNDAARAAFDSA
-817 RTLEGPTWP
+817 QALEDPSWP
-826 ARLLAFGA
+826 ARLLGFGA
-834 QTEGALLLTRG
+834 LTEGGLLLTRG
-845 DFAGART
+845 EFAGARA
-852 AYQRALRAALTVSE
+852 AYQRAVRASLTVSE

-890 QLARLLVA
+890 QLARPLVE
-898 RLRHSTR
+898 RLRHSSR

-919 LLQSGELQEARAIA
+919 LLQAGELQEARAIG
-933 CEILEVGTHF
+933 CEILEVGTRL

-955 AQLACAEKRY
+955 TQLACAEKRY
-965 TVAARVAACAD
+965 ADAARIAACAD
-976 AAYALHGQGERRL
+976 AAYSLHGQGDRRL
-989 TEARLREQIETC
+989 TEARLRAQIETC
-1001 LARELGTGWR
+1001 LARELGMTWR
-1011 DSAVDRNAP
+1011 ESAVDRSAP
-1020 LGERGAC
+1020 LDERGAC
-1027 ALALGLT
+1027 ALALGL
-1034 A
+1034 AA

>member
-1 MRPLWPQAIIA
+1 MAIPQ
-12 AKDDSQVS
+12 
-20 LLWGPMALPQLS
+20 PS
-32 GAVFVSHASEDD
+32 GAVFVSHASEDE
-44 ATALRI
+44 AAAMCIASALRT
-50 AAALRAA
+50 A
-57 GIEVWLDRSELKG
+57 GVEAWLDRSELKG
-70 GDAWDHSIRQQL
+70 GDAWDHRIRQQL

-88 MPVVS
+88 VPVIS

-117 MAPSKAF
+117 MARSKAF
-124 VVPVC
+124 IVPVC

-144 RAVQWVRLPGGAA
+144 RAVQWTRLLGGAVSQ
-157 TPAFREHIASLLQG
+157 AFPEHIASLLQTPAG
-171 QASKAE
+171 KAGGTNASSRAPSPDAAPAGVAAE
-177 RTNSRSRMSAV
+177 V
-188 PDTLSP
+188 I
-194 EAAADVMKLGP
+194 KLGP
-205 FELKSSERQLLRD
+205 FELVSSERQLLRD
-218 GLPVELGAR
+218 GQPVELGAR

-233 VLAEQPGRLVTKA
+233 VLAEQSGRLVTKA

-255 LVVDENNLPAQIAS
+255 LVVDENNLPAQIAT

-274 GAAAIRTVSGF
+274 GAGAIRTVPGF
-285 GYRLELEVVRPA
+285 GYRLELEVVRPTRAVQPA
-297 PARQAQPTP
+297 PALTP
-306 PAAPAPLPVRV
+306 APAPAPLPVRV
-317 VTSRLTPLI
+317 VARRLTPLI
-326 GRDRDLPAL
+326 GRDRDLQAL
-335 QTALDAARCVT
+335 QTALDGARCVT
-346 VVGAAGIG
+346 VVGGGGIG
-354 KTRLAQEILAQ
+354 KTRLAQEVLAR
-365 TVAATGRQ
+365 TVATPERQ
-373 RAWVDLAPLT
+373 GAWLDLAPLA

-388 PSAIALA
+388 ASAVASA

-406 FAALELALAQMP
+406 FAALQQTLAQAP

-435 ALAHLL
+435 ALAELL
-441 ARTGELRA
+441 SRTGELRV

-465 RLGPLAVDEGTE
+465 RLGPLAVDERAE
-477 SAAADGAS
+477 SGAPDDAS

-535 LGVGALLEHL
+535 LGVAALLERL
-545 GDRLRLLKSSAALED
+545 GDRLRLLKTSAAVD
-560 AHHGA
+560 DGHHGA

-577 SPAEQR
+577 SPAEQH
-583 VFNRLGVFPGSF
+583 VFNWLGVFAGGF
-595 SLDSAARCV
+595 SLDAAARSV
-604 ADGPTDSCDAID
+604 ADGPGDGCDAID

-633 SPRYALSETARL
+633 PPRYELSETARL

-651 GEAGE
+651 AAAGQ
-656 EQSARRAMGAAML
+656 EQAARRAMGAAVL
-669 ELLNRGYVQY
+669 ELLDRAYGQY
-679 WSEDEAVWMARYE
+679 WSEDEALWLARYE
-692 RELENVRSAITW
+692 PDLENVRSAITW
-704 ARAHEP
+704 AAAHEP
-710 ELAVRLYGSAWPLLF
+710 ALAVALFGSAWPLLF

-730 AEGRHSYHD
+730 AEGRHSYHN

-751 AVARFWEAIATF
+751 RVARFWEAIATF

-778 AAHMHEDTGDL
+778 AAGMHADSGDP
-789 QARYYAL
+789 QAHYYAL

-804 IDNEAARAAFNTA
+804 IDNEAARAAFDA
-817 RTLEGPTWP
+817 AHALEDSTWP
-826 ARLLAFGA
+826 ARLLGLGA
-834 QTEGALLLTRG
+834 LTEGALLLTRG
-845 DFAGART
+845 EFVAARA
-852 AYQRALRAALTVSE
+852 AYQRALCASLTVSE

-873 AEIVELDVACGD
+873 AEIVELDVACGE
-885 PVAAL
+885 PIAAL
-890 QLARLLVA
+890 QLARPLVD
-898 RLRHSTR
+898 RLRYSSR

-912 LVATLEA
+912 LVAALQA
-919 LLQSGELQEARAIA
+919 LLQTGELQEARAIA
-933 CEILEVGTHF
+933 YEILEVGTRL

-955 AQLACAEKRY
+955 AQLACAEKRF
-965 TVAARVAACAD
+965 TVAARIAACAD

-989 TEARLREQIETC
+989 TEARLCAQIERC
-1001 LARELGTGWR
+1001 LERELGAGWR
-1011 DSAVDRNAP
+1011 ESAVDRSAP
-1020 LGERGAC
+1020 LDERGAC
-1027 ALALGLT
+1027 ALALGLAT
-1034 A
+1034 

>member
-1 MRPLWPQAIIA
+1 
-12 AKDDSQVS
+12 
-20 LLWGPMALPQLS
+20 MALPQIS
-32 GAVFVSHASEDD
+32 TAVFVSHASEDD
-44 ATALRI
+44 AAALRI

-70 GDAWDHSIRQQL
+70 GDAWDHRIRQQL
-82 RDCALF
+82 RDCTLF
-88 MPVVS
+88 LPVIS
-93 RHTTRR
+93 RHTTCR
-99 PEAYFRLEWHLA
+99 PEGYFRLEWHLA

-117 MAPSKAF
+117 MARSKAF
-124 VVPVC
+124 IVPVC
-129 IDDTTEAEAEVPESF
+129 IDDTTEAEVEVPESF
-144 RAVQWVRLPGGAA
+144 RAVQWMRLPDA
-157 TPAFREHIASLLQG
+157 TATTAFRQHIASLLQTPAG
-171 QASKAE
+171 KAE
-177 RTNSRSRMSAV
+177 RAAANSRV
-188 PDTLSP
+188 PAASDSP
-194 EAAADVMKLGP
+194 PPGVAADVAVIRLGP
-205 FELKSSERQLLRD
+205 FELVSSERQLLRD
-218 GLPVELGAR
+218 GQPVELGAR

-233 VLAEQPGRLVTKA
+233 VLAEQAGRLVTKA

-274 GAAAIRTVSGF
+274 GAAAIRTVPGF
-285 GYRLELEVVRPA
+285 GYRLELEVMRSTPGGRAEPA
-297 PARQAQPTP
+297 PC
-306 PAAPAPLPVRV
+306 AAPAPLPVRV
-317 VTSRLTPLI
+317 VTSRLTALI
-326 GRDRDLPAL
+326 GRDRDLQGL
-335 QTALDAARCVT
+335 QMALDQARCVT

-354 KTRLAQEILAQ
+354 KTRLAQEVLAR
-365 TVAATGRQ
+365 TVAAPARQ
-373 RAWVDLAPLT
+373 GAWVDLGPLT

-388 PSAIALA
+388 TSAIALA

-406 FAALELALAQMP
+406 FAALEQALAEVP
-418 LLLIFDGAEHL
+418 LVLIFDGAEHL

-435 ALAHLL
+435 PLAQLL
-441 ARTGELRA
+441 ARTGDLRA

-465 RLGPLAVDEGTE
+465 RLGPLPVDEHGE
-477 SAAADGAS
+477 SATTDGTT
-485 GAIAL
+485 GAIGL

-535 LGVGALLEHL
+535 LGVAALLEHL
-545 GDRLRLLKSSAALED
+545 GDRLRLLKSSAAVED

-565 LQAAFDWSYQLL
+565 LQTAFDWSYQLL

-583 VFNRLGVFPGSF
+583 VFNRLGVFSGSF

-604 ADGPTDSCDAID
+604 ADAPTDSCDAID

-651 GEAGE
+651 AEVGE
-656 EQSARRAMGAAML
+656 EPAARRGMGTAML
-669 ELLNRGYVQY
+669 QLLDRAYAQY
-679 WSEDEAVWMARYE
+679 WSEDEAVWLARYE
-692 RELENVRSAITW
+692 PELENVRSAITW
-704 ARAHEP
+704 ATVHEP
-710 ELAVRLYGSAWPLLF
+710 ELAVRLFGSAWPLLF

-730 AEGRHSYHD
+730 AEGRHSYHN
-739 TVGLLSDGLPRA
+739 TVRLLSDGLPRA

-778 AAHMHEDTGDL
+778 AAHMHADTGDL

-804 IDNEAARAAFNTA
+804 IDNEAARAAFKTA
-817 RTLEGPTWP
+817 RTLEDPTWP
-826 ARLLAFGA
+826 ARLLGFGA

-845 DFAGART
+845 EFVGARA

-890 QLARLLVA
+890 QLARPLVE
-898 RLRHSTR
+898 RLRHSSR

-919 LLQSGELQEARAIA
+919 LLQTGELSEARAIA
-933 CEILEVGTHF
+933 CEILDVGTRL

-955 AQLACAEKRY
+955 TQLACAEKRY
-965 TVAARVAACAD
+965 TVAARIAACAD

-989 TEARLREQIETC
+989 TEAHLRAQIETC
-1001 LARELGTGWR
+1001 LAQELGIGWR
-1011 DSAVDRNAP
+1011 ESGADRSAP
-1020 LGERGAC
+1020 LDERGAC
-1027 ALALGLT
+1027 ALALGL
-1034 A
+1034 AA

>member
-1 MRPLWPQAIIA
+1 MSITQPSR
-12 AKDDSQVS
+12 
-20 LLWGPMALPQLS
+20 
-32 GAVFVSHASEDD
+32 AVFVSHASEDD
-44 ATALRI
+44 AVALRI
-50 AAALRAA
+50 AASLRTA
-57 GIEVWLDRSELKG
+57 GVEVWLDRSELKG

-82 RDCALF
+82 RECSLF
-88 MPVVS
+88 IPVIS
-93 RHTTRR
+93 RHTTNR

-117 MAPSKAF
+117 MTRSKAF

-129 IDDTTEAEAEVPESF
+129 IDDTSESEAEVPESF

-157 TPAFREHIASLLQG
+157 TPAFREHIASLLQV
-171 QASKAE
+171 QSASE
-177 RTNSRSRMSAV
+177 RISSHSRTSAA
-188 PDTLSP
+188 PGALLP
-194 EAAADVMKLGP
+194 AAAADVIKLGP
-205 FELKSSERQLLRD
+205 FELVPSERQLRRD
-218 GLPVELGAR
+218 GLPIELGAR

-233 VLAEQPGRLVTKA
+233 VLAEQAGRLVTKA

-255 LVVDENNLPAQIAS
+255 LVVDENNLPSQIAS
-269 LRRVL
+269 LRRAL
-274 GAAAIRTVSGF
+274 GAAAIRTVPGF
-285 GYRLELEVVRPA
+285 GYRLELEVVRPT
-297 PARQAQPTP
+297 PAALAEPAG
-306 PAAPAPLPVRV
+306 PAAPALLPVRAV
-317 VTSRLTPLI
+317 ISPLTPI
-326 GRDRDLPAL
+326 VGRDHDLQAL
-335 QTALDAARCVT
+335 QTALDRARCVT
-346 VVGAAGIG
+346 VVGGAGIG
-354 KTRLAQEILAQ
+354 KTRLAQEMLAR
-365 TVAATGRQ
+365 TVDAPARQ
-373 RAWVDLAPLT
+373 GAWVNLGSLT

-388 PSAIALA
+388 ASAMALA

-406 FAALELALAQMP
+406 FAALGQALGQTP

-435 ALAHLL
+435 ALAQLL
-441 ARTGELRA
+441 VRAGELRA

-457 GVPGETVF
+457 GMPGETVF
-465 RLGPLAVDEGTE
+465 RLGPLAVDERAESGT
-477 SAAADGAS
+477 SDGAS

-490 FVQRATAADRRFAL
+490 FVQRATAADRCFAL

-530 ARVPA
+530 ARLPA

-545 GDRLRLLKSSAALED
+545 GDRLRLLKSSAAVEEP
-560 AHHGA
+560 HHSA
-565 LQAAFDWSYQLL
+565 LQTAFDWSYQLL

-583 VFNRLGVFPGSF
+583 VFNRLGVFSGSF

-604 ADGPTDSCDAID
+604 ADGQADSCDAID

-621 VDRSLVNALPSD
+621 VDRSLVNALPSE

-651 GEAGE
+651 AETGV

-669 ELLNRGYVQY
+669 ELLDRAYVQY
-679 WSEDEAVWMARYE
+679 WSVDEALWLARYE
-692 RELENVRSAITW
+692 PELENVRSSITW
-704 ARAHEP
+704 ATTHEP

-739 TVGLLSDGLPRA
+739 TVGLLSGGLPRA
-751 AVARFWEAIATF
+751 TVARFWEAIATF

-778 AAHMHEDTGDL
+778 AAQMHADSGDR

-796 MLLASNWR
+796 MLLAGNWR
-804 IDNEAARAAFNTA
+804 VDNEAARAAFKTA
-817 RTLEGPTWP
+817 RALEDPTWP

-845 DFAGART
+845 DFTGARA

-873 AEIVELDVACGD
+873 AEIVEVDVACGD
-885 PVAAL
+885 TVAAQHL
-890 QLARLLVA
+890 GRLLVA

-933 CEILEVGTHF
+933 HEILEVGTRL

-965 TVAARVAACAD
+965 KVAARVAACAD

-1001 LARELGTGWR
+1001 LACELGTNWR
-1011 DSAVDRNAP
+1011 ESAVDGNAT
-1020 LGERGAC
+1020 LDERGSC

-1034 A
+1034 T